1 VQMNCGHPNAGAMP
15 SLSMKIG
22 SAVVGKQRDG
32 HVESAD
38 VQIRGI
44 NVGPVRS
51 WTRRANPG
59 KAAPWPRLNISHA
72 NNQVGAREDW
82 QAKGNYLLESLD
94 LLQC

>member
-1 VQMNCGHPNAGAMP
+1 
-15 SLSMKIG
+15 
-22 SAVVGKQRDG
+22 
-32 HVESAD
+32 
-38 VQIRGI
+38 
-44 NVGPVRS
+44 VGPVRS